1 MKRARPLLIV
11 TILALAS
18 SVFTSGALAHWADL
32 AVAEISTSDTQV
44 RMTLTY
50 PTGLTAFADDD
61 KNGSLSSTEIAR
73 YQDALRTAFADK
85 IRVTS
90 GAQTGSLEIAPIAG
104 TVKLPSSITA
114 QAHTTLRLAYGFPEP
129 IHGFSVRYDLFVP
142 NVSTASALVTVLND
156 GKTQN
161 VVFTPENRTFK
172 LENDAA
178 SVDFKSFIFLGL
190 EHILTGYDHLLFLLS
205 LLALGGGLRYLLKV
219 VTAFTVAHSVT
230 LALTVLG
237 VIVLPGKI
245 IESGIALSIAYVAAE
260 NIFRRNTSAVERSR
274 WIVTFVFGL
283 LHGMGFADL
292 LHEMNLPQANL
303 PGALVGFNL
312 GVEIG
317 QLSVVIP
324 VFLLLRLLE
333 RWRVG
338 APVRWAASA
347 FAIAAGLFWFV
358 QRAFLT
364 A

>member
-1 MKRARPLLIV
+1 MKRRAWLLAACIC
-11 TILALAS
+11 TLG
-18 SVFTSGALAHWADL
+18 SGAMAHWADL
-32 AVAEISTSDTQV
+32 AVAEIDATG
-44 RMTLTY
+44 RELRITLTY
-50 PTGLTAFADDD
+50 PTGITAFADDD
-61 KNGSLSSTEIAR
+61 KNGSLSPAEIAR
-73 YQDALRTAFADK
+73 HRDGLRDTFSQK
-85 IRVTS
+85 IRVLS
-90 GAQTGSLEIAPIAG
+90 GDQPGSLEVAPVLND
-104 TVKLPSSITA
+104 VKLPASVSA
-114 QAHTTLRLAYGFPEP
+114 QAHTTLALRYGFKSGIRELS
-129 IHGFSVRYDLFVP
+129 IRYDLFVQG
-142 NVSTASALVTVLND
+142 VSTASCLATVLHD
-156 GKTQN
+156 GKIQN
-161 VVFTPENRTFK
+161 VVFTPEQREFR
-172 LENDAA
+172 LVASDAN
-178 SVDFKSFIFLGL
+178 VDFKSFVLLGFG
-190 EHILTGYDHLLFLLS
+190 HILTGYDHLLFLLS

-237 VIVLPGKI
+237 VIVLPGRI
-245 IESGIALSIAYVAAE
+245 IESGIALSIAYVALE
-260 NIFRRNTSAVERSR
+260 NILRRDRSAIERSR
-274 WIVTFVFGL
+274 WVVTFAFGL

-292 LHEMNLPQANL
+292 LREMHLPAANL

-347 FAIAAGLFWFV
+347 FAVAAGLFWFV

>member
-1 MKRARPLLIV
+1 MKRTP
-11 TILALAS
+11 TILTAAILTLGS
-18 SVFTSGALAHWADL
+18 SIFGSGALAHWADL
-32 AVAEISTSDTQV
+32 AVAEISTSEREV
-44 RMTLTY
+44 RVTLTY

-61 KNGSLSSTEIAR
+61 HNGALSAAEIA
-73 YQDALRTAFADK
+73 QHKDALRTEFLDK
-85 IRVTS
+85 IRVLS
-90 GAQTGSLEIAPIAG
+90 GDRTGSLEIAPVIG
-104 TVKLPSSITA
+104 DVKLPAKVSA
-114 QAHTTLRLAYGFPEP
+114 QAHTTIQLVYDFPRALESLS
-129 IHGFSVRYDLFVP
+129 IRYELFVP
-142 NVSTASALVTVLND
+142 GVSTASCLATVLD
-156 GKTQN
+156 GNN
-161 VVFTPENRTFK
+161 VRNLVFTPENREFT
-172 LENDAA
+172 LRGDSAR
-178 SVDFKSFIFLGL
+178 VDFKSFVLLGF

-237 VIVLPGKI
+237 VIALPGRI
-245 IESGIALSIAYVAAE
+245 IESGIALSIAYVALE
-260 NIFRRNTSAVERSR
+260 NILRRNKSAVERSR
-274 WIVTFVFGL
+274 WVVTFAFGL

-292 LHEMNLPQANL
+292 LREMSIPKPNLL
-303 PGALVGFNL
+303 GALVGFNL

-324 VFLLLRLLE
+324 VFVLLGLLE

-347 FAIAAGLFWFV
+347 FAVAAGLFWFV